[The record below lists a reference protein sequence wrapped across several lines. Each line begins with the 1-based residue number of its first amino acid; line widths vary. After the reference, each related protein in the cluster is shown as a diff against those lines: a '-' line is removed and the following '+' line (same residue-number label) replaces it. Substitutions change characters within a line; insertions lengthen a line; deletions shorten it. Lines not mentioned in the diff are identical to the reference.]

1 MIRWLPLILIVSACT
16 NTSDDFAQVRGALFP
31 AQARFA
37 PQFVALLEQNPP
49 LLQVALPEQEV
60 ASNVILESRRGDLET
75 WLTPE
80 GASLIFQ
87 DGFLVGTRGF
97 GQGLMAAEVSDPLS
111 AVLQGRTG
119 LTERFHTYLTGDDVT
134 RIRAY
139 RCLIENRGAREV
151 TIGGGSVQTRLMA
164 EDCRSVDQSFLNL
177 YWIRNS
183 DNRIVQSRQWPGE
196 EIGVLTT
203 RVVPQ

>member
-1 MIRWLPLILIVSACT
+1 MTRLYPLFLFLAACT
-16 NTSDDFAQVRGALFP
+16 NTSDDFDQVRGALFP
-31 AQARFA
+31 EQAGFA
-37 PQFVALLEQNPP
+37 PQFVALLQQNPP
-49 LLQVALPEQEV
+49 LLQVALLDREV

-75 WLTPE
+75 WLTPD

-97 GQGLMAAEVSDPLS
+97 GQGLMAADVSEPLS
-111 AVLQGRTG
+111 AVKQGRTG
-119 LTERFHTYLTGDDVT
+119 LTERFHTYLTGDDT
-134 RIRAY
+134 TLIRAY

-151 TIGGGSVQTRLMA
+151 TLSTGSVQTRLMA

-196 EIGVLTT
+196 EVGVLTT